1 MKLVIQHPSG
11 ENLFYVSFTPSEDV
25 SVKIG
30 EEVKSVKANESF
42 EWNGNVDKI
51 EVSSEKEFNVVG
63 MANYNWIF
71 TLYSQE

>member
-11 ENLFYVSFTPSEDV
+11 ENLLYVSFTPSEDV

-30 EEVKSVKANESF
+30 EEVKNVKANKLF
-42 EWNGNVDKI
+42 EWNGNTDKI
-51 EVSSEKEFNVVG
+51 EVSGEKEFNVIG
-63 MANYNWIF
+63 MANYNWTF